1 MGREG
6 KRVGVENKDGGTDI
20 LAYIPDDVRTYK
32 WRSSEWTWGVTERL
46 FQDCEQAKIQFEKEE
61 YIDEVDKRK
70 KTRVVSD
77 AEGKHIGKAS
87 GWWFDGT
94 ERALQ

>member
-1 MGREG
+1 
-6 KRVGVENKDGGTDI
+6 VENKDGETEI

-46 FQDCEQAKIQFEKEE
+46 FQDCEQAKIKFEKEE
-61 YIDEVDKRK
+61 YTDEEDGRK
-70 KTRVVSD
+70 KIRVVAD
-77 AEGKHIGKAS
+77 AEGKHVGKAS

-94 ERALQ
+94 AQTPPN